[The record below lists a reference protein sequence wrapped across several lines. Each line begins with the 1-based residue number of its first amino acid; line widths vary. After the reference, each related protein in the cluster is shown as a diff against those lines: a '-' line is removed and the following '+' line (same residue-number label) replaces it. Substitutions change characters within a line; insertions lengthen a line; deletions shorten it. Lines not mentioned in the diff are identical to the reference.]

1 MASNV
6 EKAIGVSS
14 APFLEYVAVKQHEV
28 FRDLCFA
35 RQLFVFVYADA
46 SNLCDKSHGGREML
60 GGERQAVRVQI
71 VNRYVAIRLN
81 DDRAS
86 VRFYSARVD
95 LVRQSFLD
103 DDGVIIKSFRLRK
116 QIADSDT
123 LTSTA
128 HS

>member
-6 EKAIGVSS
+6 EEAIGVSS

-35 RQLFVFVYADA
+35 RQLFVFVYAHA
-46 SNLCDKSHGGREML
+46 SNFCDKSHGGGEML
-60 GGERQAVRVQI
+60 RRERQAVRVQI
-71 VNRYVAIRLN
+71 VNRQVAIRLN
-81 DDRAS
+81 NDWPGGWLYRP
-86 VRFYSARVD
+86 RVD

-103 DDGVIIKSFRLRK
+103 DDGVVIKSFRLRK

-123 LTSTA
+123 LTSAA